1 MQKIL
6 FLCAALSIAAVI
18 MICLFV
24 FIEGYPIIQKVGFFN
39 FVFGQKWSPSEGLY
53 GILPM
58 IMGTF
63 TTTLGAIVLGVP
75 LSIFTAIFLVEYAPK
90 KVKKLINPAIELLA
104 GIPSVIYG
112 LFGMTMVVPI
122 IREFQKAC
130 FGIKQSQIQSGYS
143 ILAASIIL
151 SIMISPTII
160 NITSDALKSVE
171 HDLKEG
177 SLALGATDWQT
188 TWHIILP
195 TAKSG
200 IIAGVVLGMGRAI
213 GETMAVIMVAG
224 NTVGFPKSIF
234 SPVRSLTG
242 NIAIEMAYAAAGDHM
257 QALFGTGIVLF
268 ILIMVINI
276 FALRIYEKGV
286 KVK

>member
-39 FVFGQKWSPSEGLY
+39 FVFGQEWSPSQGLY

-58 IMGTF
+58 IAGTF
-63 TTTLGAIVLGVP
+63 TTTLGALVLGVP

-143 ILAASIIL
+143 ILAASVIL

-242 NIAIEMAYAAAGDHM
+242 NIAIEMAYAAAGDHT

-268 ILIMVINI
+268 ILIMVINV

>member
-39 FVFGQKWSPSEGLY
+39 FVFGQEWSPSQGLY

-58 IMGTF
+58 IAGTF
-63 TTTLGAIVLGVP
+63 TTTLGALVLGVP

-143 ILAASIIL
+143 ILAASVIL

-268 ILIMVINI
+268 ILIMVINV